1 MTPEEKEEIL
11 NELGNRMEARLLKAI
26 NESSEAVL
34 LAIPKIVSKVI
45 LEASSGKEMVK
56 QFYKDN
62 PEMLKDKDIVESVLQ
77 EVEGKNPGKQYTKII
92 EEARPLIAERIK
104 KISSMDMNRPSRPT
118 DMTFKD
124 DVGTL

>member
-1 MTPEEKEEIL
+1 M
-11 NELGNRMEARLLKAI
+11 M
-26 NESSEAVL
+26 
-34 LAIPKIVSKVI
+34 
-45 LEASSGKEMVK
+45 EASSSKELVK

-62 PEMLKDKDIVESVLQ
+62 PEMVRNTDIVASVLQ

-92 EEARPLIAERIK
+92 EEARPIIAERIK
-104 KISSMDMNRPSRPT
+104 RIGSMDMTRPSRPT

>member
-1 MTPEEKEEIL
+1 MITPEEKEEIL
-11 NELGNRMEARLLKAI
+11 NELGKRMEARLLTAI

-34 LAIPKIVSKVI
+34 LAIPGIISKVMM
-45 LEASSGKEMVK
+45 EASSSKELVK

-62 PEMLKDKDIVESVLQ
+62 PEMVRNTDIVAS
-77 EVEGKNPGKQYTKII
+77 VEGKKPGKQYTKII
-92 EEARPLIAERIK
+92 EEARPIIAERIK
-104 KISSMDMNRPSRPT
+104 RIGSMDMTRPSRPT